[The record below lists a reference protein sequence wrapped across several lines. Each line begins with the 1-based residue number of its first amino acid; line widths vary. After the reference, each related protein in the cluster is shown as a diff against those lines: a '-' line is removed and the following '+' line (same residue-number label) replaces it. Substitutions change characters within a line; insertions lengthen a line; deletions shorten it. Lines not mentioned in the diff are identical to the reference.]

1 METWSL
7 PLDFKHFCRNFA
19 FVSFSSSKM
28 SLSFFMSNKNFFLLS
43 MVNLQCHVS
52 FKCTAK
58 WISYVRAQSLS
69 LVRFFV
75 TPWATVHGVSQA
87 RILEWV
93 AKSCSRGSSW
103 PRDRTHITC
112 ISCNGR
118 YMLYHWAIW
127 EAQLVKYVH
136 ISILFLIVFLYK
148 LLQSIEEQ
156 FLCHIAG
163 SRSVSS
169 LFIAV
174 YVCQSQSPHLSLS
187 PLSLV
192 TISLFPTSVTLFL
205 FYQ

>member
-52 FKCTAK
+52 FKCIAK
-58 WISYVRAQSLS
+58 WISYVCAQSLS

-93 AKSCSRGSSW
+93 ACPAPGDLPDPGIEPTSPASPAMAGICFTTEPSGKPNWSNMYIYPFFFWLFSY
-103 PRDRTHITC
+103 
-112 ISCNGR
+112 ISCYR
-118 YMLYHWAIW
+118 VLRSSSCAI
-127 EAQLVKYVH
+127 
-136 ISILFLIVFLYK
+136 
-148 LLQSIEEQ
+148 
-156 FLCHIAG
+156 
-163 SRSVSS
+163 
-169 LFIAV
+169 
-174 YVCQSQSPHLSLS
+174 
-187 PLSLV
+187 
-192 TISLFPTSVTLFL
+192 
-205 FYQ
+205 

>member
-1 METWSL
+1 MTLFWGRKTFGLLALMETWSL

-28 SLSFFMSNKNFFLLS
+28 SLSFFMSNKIFFLLS

-93 AKSCSRGSSW
+93 AMSCSRGSSQ
-103 PRDRTHITC
+103 PRDWTRV
-112 ISCNGR
+112 SC
-118 YMLYHWAIW
+118 
-127 EAQLVKYVH
+127 V
-136 ISILFLIVFLYK
+136 S
-148 LLQSIEEQ
+148 
-156 FLCHIAG
+156 CIAG
-163 SRSVSS
+163 K
-169 LFIAV
+169 FF
-174 YVCQSQSPHLSLS
+174 
-187 PLSLV
+187 
-192 TISLFPTSVTLFL
+192 TIWTTRKPWHDLICG
-205 FYQ
+205 QKGH